1 MAGGSSYRYTK
12 RSKKNDNDGLVWM
25 LTIIIAVC
33 FFLVV
38 GFFKLIGNFFKW
50 IGNLA
55 SQNKSK
61 SKTEY
66 NRTTAVKTPLI
77 IKPKELNKYID
88 EGPIV
93 TYKEKTLKVP
103 SVHIKTPY
111 DDLFMPQIRERGKN
125 YFKENKVNKYKFN
138 DQICSAEI
146 VGNANYETTI
156 VFYKNKNIKNASC
169 TCPYHKKDNEYCK
182 HIYALLLEYCERE
195 KVEGYINNKT
205 YKERKQKESIVNNN
219 YYNRM
224 IDICNSMKEI
234 ITNAEEFYNSC
245 DELEDIDID
254 DIYNEILEYKDKINE
269 YGNTKI
275 TELSDKLIET
285 AKEDLYEMENLY
297 DNLILEFETIIENKE
312 EQQAENE
319 ELEGLMTYYAL
330 NEINN
335 KKIKEKELEEY
346 ELERKELRNTWG
358 LSEHE
363 IDEVQKGNYEPWQF
377 DEEELEE
384 DDYYYE
390 DDL

>member
-1 MAGGSSYRYTK
+1 
-12 RSKKNDNDGLVWM
+12 
-25 LTIIIAVC
+25 
-33 FFLVV
+33 
-38 GFFKLIGNFFKW
+38 
-50 IGNLA
+50 
-55 SQNKSK
+55 
-61 SKTEY
+61 
-66 NRTTAVKTPLI
+66 
-77 IKPKELNKYID
+77 
-88 EGPIV
+88 
-93 TYKEKTLKVP
+93 
-103 SVHIKTPY
+103 
-111 DDLFMPQIRERGKN
+111 
-125 YFKENKVNKYKFN
+125 
-138 DQICSAEI
+138 
-146 VGNANYETTI
+146 
-156 VFYKNKNIKNASC
+156 
-169 TCPYHKKDNEYCK
+169 
-182 HIYALLLEYCERE
+182 
-195 KVEGYINNKT
+195 
-205 YKERKQKESIVNNN
+205 
-219 YYNRM
+219 M

-330 NEINN
+330 NEIN
-335 KKIKEKELEEY
+335 KKKLKEKELEEY

-390 DDL
+390 DD